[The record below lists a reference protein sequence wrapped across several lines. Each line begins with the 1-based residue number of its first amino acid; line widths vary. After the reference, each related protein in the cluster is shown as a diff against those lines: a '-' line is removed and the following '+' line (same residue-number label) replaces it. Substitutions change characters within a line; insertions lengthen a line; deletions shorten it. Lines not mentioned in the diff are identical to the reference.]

1 MPSVLQFVLYA
12 IYAGVLLYVS
22 STDLRTR
29 RIPNVV
35 IGPAILLAL
44 LTMYWTIGVTS
55 ALLGGIIAPLPLIVA
70 RLIAGASKMGMGDI
84 KMAIFVGLILGSD
97 FALIGVVIGLVL
109 SLIVTMIGILR
120 GKWTLQSKLP
130 FGPFLAAGTLPLL
143 ALLLLESSMFM

>member
-1 MPSVLQFVLYA
+1 MLSVLELVVYA
-12 IYAGVLLYVS
+12 IYAAILLYVS
-22 STDLRTR
+22 WTDIRTR

-44 LTMYWTIGVTS
+44 LAMPWTIGVNS

-70 RLIAGASKMGMGDI
+70 RIIAGPGKMGMGDI
-84 KMAIFVGLILGSD
+84 KMAIFVGLILGAD
-97 FALIGVVIGLVL
+97 FALVGVVIGLML
-109 SLIVTMIGILR
+109 SLVVGLIGIAR

-143 ALLLLESSMFM
+143 ALLLV

>member
-1 MPSVLQFVLYA
+1 MPSILEFVLYA
-12 IYAGVLLYVS
+12 IYAGILLYVS
-22 STDLRTR
+22 WTDIRTR

-44 LTMYWTIGVTS
+44 LAMHWTIGITP

-70 RLIAGASKMGMGDI
+70 RLIAGAGKMGMGDI

-97 FALIGVVIGLVL
+97 FALVGVVIGLVL
-109 SLIVTMIGILR
+109 SLIVGLIGILR

-143 ALLLLESSMFM
+143 ALLLV

>member
-1 MPSVLQFVLYA
+1 MPLILQLVLYA
-12 IYAGVLLYVS
+12 MYTGILLYVS
-22 STDLRTR
+22 WTDIRTR

-44 LTMYWTIGVTS
+44 LAMRWTIGMPS
-55 ALLGGIIAPLPLIVA
+55 ALLGGMIAPLPLIVA
-70 RLIAGASKMGMGDI
+70 RLIAGAGKMGMGDI

-97 FALIGVVIGLVL
+97 LALVGVVIGLVL
-109 SLIVTMIGILR
+109 SLLVGLIGILR

-143 ALLLLESSMFM
+143 ALLLV

>member
-1 MPSVLQFVLYA
+1 MPSLLELVLYA
-12 IYAGVLLYVS
+12 VYAGILLYVS
-22 STDLRTR
+22 WTDIRTR

-44 LTMYWTIGVTS
+44 VAMHWTIGITS
-55 ALLGGIIAPLPLIVA
+55 ALLGAIIGPLPLVVA
-70 RLIAGASKMGMGDI
+70 RLIAGAGKMGMGDI

-97 FALIGVVIGLVL
+97 FALVGVVIGLVL
-109 SLIVTMIGILR
+109 SLIVGLIGILR

-143 ALLLLESSMFM
+143 ALLLL